1 MLSWLAPEPISREI
15 FTDHRAAV
23 NELIDYSMIRW
34 DAGTNMLQVHRLVQE
49 ISRSRIPADERS
61 ASLQAALHAINTAAP
76 TAPDDV
82 RPWPVWNLLRPHVSE
97 LIAHADQ
104 NGITDPTVR
113 LMNDLGTL
121 VQLAVAI
128 PALAGFVRSGIL
140 CLAANAF
147 AILLTWRT
155 CSLRCTAKAFATAAG
170 RIQSGQIKTITTYR
184 SGASDSADFVGTW
197 TKSCTGYSCAADC
210 GEGYQLLDDGE
221 DVVRD
226 ARKRAGEER

>member
-128 PALAGFVRSGIL
+128 PALAGFARSGLLL
-140 CLAANAF
+140 CQSCIDVCHWLCQCF
-147 AILLTWRT
+147 LQMGSTG
-155 CSLRCTAKAFATAAG
+155 KA
-170 RIQSGQIKTITTYR
+170 SGTQPMNECMTEHYR
-184 SGASDSADFVGTW
+184 AVRNSD
-197 TKSCTGYSCAADC
+197 
-210 GEGYQLLDDGE
+210 
-221 DVVRD
+221 
-226 ARKRAGEER
+226 

>member
-113 LMNDLGTL
+113 LMNDMGTL
-121 VQLAVAI
+121 LWAKAMHGEAE
-128 PALAGFVRSGIL
+128 PLMRRALAIDEQSCGAEHPDIAIDL
-140 CLAANAF
+140 NNLA
-147 AILLTWRT
+147 
-155 CSLRCTAKAFATAAG
+155 
-170 RIQSGQIKTITTYR
+170 
-184 SGASDSADFVGTW
+184 
-197 TKSCTGYSCAADC
+197 
-210 GEGYQLLDDGE
+210 QLLQKTNRLAEAEPLMRRALTIFEISLGPDHPSTQT
-221 DVVRD
+221 V
-226 ARKRAGEER
+226 ARNYALLREAQQ